1 MGIGQLMP
9 ATAKGL
15 GVENPFD
22 PAENINA
29 SAEMFAGLRKR
40 YSSYKDPMLA
50 VAAYN
55 WGSGNVS
62 KSVKKFGENW
72 VEGANKGFFDDEGDW
87 VKMPEETNNYM
98 AKFGAA
104 LGY

>member
-1 MGIGQLMP
+1 M
-9 ATAKGL
+9 
-15 GVENPFD
+15 
-22 PAENINA
+22 
-29 SAEMFAGLRKR
+29 
-40 YSSYKDPMLA
+40 
-50 VAAYN
+50 
-55 WGSGNVS
+55 S